1 LELDGS
7 TPIQTAI
14 RTRFTII
21 VPFRNEAANL
31 PLLLDSISKLHYPK
45 ERFEVIL
52 VDDES
57 EEVFSPH
64 CSLFNIRIIKNNRV
78 SNSLKD
84 AISTAIPFVSS
95 EWIITT
101 DADCVVPKTGYQ
113 HWTITFKVVM

>member
-1 LELDGS
+1 MAYLWFTKIKSLQLDNNS
-7 TPIQTAI
+7 TAI

-64 CSLFNIRIIKNNRV
+64 CSLFNIRIIKIIEF
-78 SNSLKD
+78 L
-84 AISTAIPFVSS
+84 IP
-95 EWIITT
+95 
-101 DADCVVPKTGYQ
+101 
-113 HWTITFKVVM
+113 

>member
-1 LELDGS
+1 MKL
-7 TPIQTAI
+7 
-14 RTRFTII
+14 
-21 VPFRNEAANL
+21 NL
-31 PLLLDSISKLHYPK
+31 PLLLDSILLHYPK

-64 CSLFNIRIIKNNRV
+64 CSLFNIRIIKIEFLIP
-78 SNSLKD
+78 LKD

-101 DADCVVPKTGYQ
+101 DADCSS
-113 HWTITFKVVM
+113 